1 MYALVACY
9 FLAAAVRCPKVSA
22 LCHSVVRPML
32 RIRMLSGEPVASMP
46 VEELSD
52 VKALKQQLNHAHG
65 LPTRFRQRLFLCG
78 SPLDDSAP
86 LNSPMELELVLLSY
100 SATSQ
105 TQAEAEELATASASG
120 SMTEVRL
127 DKVSLLQK

>member
-1 MYALVACY
+1 
-9 FLAAAVRCPKVSA
+9 
-22 LCHSVVRPML
+22 
-32 RIRMLSGEPVASMP
+32 MP

-52 VKALKQQLNHAHG
+52 VKALKQQLNRAHG